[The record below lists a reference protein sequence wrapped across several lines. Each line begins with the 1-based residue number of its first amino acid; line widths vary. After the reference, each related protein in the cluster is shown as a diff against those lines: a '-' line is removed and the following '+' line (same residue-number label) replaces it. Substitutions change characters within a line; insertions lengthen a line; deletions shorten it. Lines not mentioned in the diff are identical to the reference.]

1 MPENIDKEQQQ
12 TEVIYENTP
21 EREQLISIAN
31 ELGVLSYRI
40 NRAYYINTSI
50 IIPSDMKPVEE
61 LTTEEVH
68 SLGLKIIQLL
78 NNNLSAKDLH
88 NNECDIKKQMGW
100 KYGEVFDEENK
111 TDPTLI
117 SYDQLPSYVKTSDTF
132 TLEIIRHFGNQII
145 PLYKTVHDQEMT
157 AYRIAKEKEEQ
168 SKEEDNE

>member
-1 MPENIDKEQQQ
+1 MSENIDKEQQQ

-78 NNNLSAKDLH
+78 NNNLSAKDLLTISFTSFV
-88 NNECDIKKQMGW
+88 NSSKLLN
-100 KYGEVFDEENK
+100 
-111 TDPTLI
+111 LI
-117 SYDQLPSYVKTSDTF
+117 SNLDGCIFTSSSLGSHSIFITHTGYLLSSLQLLYASFK
-132 TLEIIRHFGNQII
+132 I
-145 PLYKTVHDQEMT
+145 LYK
-157 AYRIAKEKEEQ
+157 
-168 SKEEDNE
+168 